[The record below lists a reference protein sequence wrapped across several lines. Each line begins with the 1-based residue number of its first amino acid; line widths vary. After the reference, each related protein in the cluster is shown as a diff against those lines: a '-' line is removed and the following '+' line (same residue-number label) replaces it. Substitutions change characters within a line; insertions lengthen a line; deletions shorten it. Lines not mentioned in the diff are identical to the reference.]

1 MVGPQIRAETLALA
15 RMLAW
20 YRDMGVTGIVA
31 EEAVDWR
38 SRTDAPGASFVLPP
52 VSGPELRTDEAAAPR
67 PSPPIAPAE
76 APVRA
81 LERRTVQGA
90 SDVRGPGDREPAGK
104 AQMRPAPRP
113 TPVRSFDPPPR
124 PPNTR
129 QRMGEAPAAGLEK
142 IASLAELAAALAV
155 FDGCG
160 LKTTAK
166 NLVLYR
172 GAERARIMIIGEAPG
187 REEDIAGRP
196 FVGAAGQLLDRM
208 LAAAELSEAHVH
220 ITNAVYWRPPGNR
233 QPTPLE
239 IAACAPFLDRHIAL
253 VQPQVLLLLG
263 GIAAKAI
270 LDTEEGITKIRGRW
284 RTINR
289 GGIALAALPSLHPAY
304 LLRSPAAKR
313 HAWRDLLV
321 LRDAL
326 EGQAHPAAVPQRDG
340 R

>member
-1 MVGPQIRAETLALA
+1 MVGTQTRAEKLALA

-31 EEAVDWR
+31 NEAVDWR
-38 SRTDAPGASFVLPP
+38 DRAEPPGANFVLPP
-52 VSGPELRTDEAAAPR
+52 VSGPEPRTTGAAASR
-67 PSPPIAPAE
+67 SLPPIAPAE
-76 APVRA
+76 APAPA
-81 LERRTVQGA
+81 LERRTAHGA
-90 SDVRGPGDREPAGK
+90 SGVCGPGDRGPEGK
-104 AQMRPAPRP
+104 PQMRPAPRP
-113 TPVRSFDPPPR
+113 NPVRSFDPPPR
-124 PPNTR
+124 STNMR
-129 QRMGEAPAAGLEK
+129 QRMGEGLAAGLDK

-160 LKTTAK
+160 LKATAK

-196 FVGAAGQLLDRM
+196 FVGPAGQLLDRM
-208 LAAAELSEAHVH
+208 LAAAEFSEADVH

-233 QPTPLE
+233 QPTHIE
-239 IAACAPFLDRHIAL
+239 IAACAPFLDRQIAL
-253 VQPQVLLLLG
+253 VQPQLLLVLG

-284 RTINR
+284 RTISR
-289 GGIALAALPSLHPAY
+289 GGIALATLPSLHPAY

-313 HAWRDLLV
+313 HAWRDLLA

-326 EGQAHPAAVPQRDG
+326 DGREHPAAVPPRDG